1 MVLASNVTD
10 NLVSSATVN
19 GFALLWKEIRER
31 TCTPMKHVTFWV
43 YLLLGVVLCSGLGV
57 WFEVIRY
64 VYAAN
69 DAKPD
74 SILVALLTF
83 FPALVGS
90 SSLQMVFGS
99 EMKGLRAFALLLAVI
114 FALGASWLAFG
125 RPTDFYVAMD
135 CAIGFSA
142 AAVWIW
148 WIANGADPSF
158 RDNIPLNAPIGG
170 DTSTP
175 LSGSLDGFKH

>member
-1 MVLASNVTD
+1 MSE
-10 NLVSSATVN
+10 SSLTSTSTN
-19 GFALLWKEIRER
+19 GFTLLGKDIWGR
-31 TCTPMKHVTFWV
+31 TCSPMRHVTFWV

-64 VYAAN
+64 AYGTN
-69 DAKPD
+69 EAKPD
-74 SILVALLTF
+74 AILVALLTF

-99 EMKGLRAFALLLAVI
+99 EAKGLRAFALLLVVV
-114 FALGASWLAFG
+114 FALAASWLAFG
-125 RPTDFYVAMD
+125 RPTDFSVAMRWALFFSVV
-135 CAIGFSA
+135 AI
-142 AAVWIW
+142 WIW

-158 RDNIPLNAPIGG
+158 RDTVPVNAPIGG
-170 DTSTP
+170 DPSVP